1 MKLYLNIVLLLFCN
15 CLLAQLPVLST
26 TSLANPNDNFKHTEN
41 GNYAKDLGN
50 ERDQYIGTWQYNQNG
65 ILFQVKMEKKD
76 QYLNKTEYN
85 GQVVS
90 YNYRDGIIF
99 RYKLVK
105 NGVVIYDDLNQSVFP
120 DGYNA
125 SIATKQ
131 GGYNYLYGSF
141 IDRTRNVGGRVTIT
155 KLNTVPAKIIFNVPL
170 GAYYLLNPREYY
182 DDGQPLFTFPTG
194 GIEMVKIQ

>member
-1 MKLYLNIVLLLFCN
+1 MKLYLNIVLILFSN

-26 TSLANPNDNFKHTEN
+26 TSFANPDDDLKHAEN
-41 GNYAKDLGN
+41 GNYAKDIGN
-50 ERDQYIGTWQYNQNG
+50 QRDQYVGTWEYNQNG

-76 QYLNKTEYN
+76 DYLNKAEYN
-85 GQVVS
+85 GQVLS
-90 YNYRDGIIF
+90 YDYADVIIF
-99 RYKLVK
+99 KYKLVK
-105 NGVVIYDDLNQSVFP
+105 NGVVIYDNLNQSVSP

-131 GGYNYLYGSF
+131 ASYNYLYGSF

-155 KLNTVPAKIIFNVPL
+155 KLNTTPAKIIFNVTL

-194 GIEMVKIQ
+194 DLEMVKIQ